1 MVKLRIDNANCP
13 YSCNSLGQVF
23 FNGEW
28 QPCPIHGKK
37 SDILLL
43 DGSLPDGSSL
53 YDLLQIP
60 LEYEDSWVSEVG
72 LLFKN
77 EDIISNCS
85 PIFVGDLQNI
95 LETLLNVISIENNIY
110 MDSLYIYAN
119 PKLLDLK
126 PYVYTL
132 QRIAF
137 ENNMGVLPAVTI
149 NDLCGLMALQ
159 DYSNMRISDDS
170 DVMYISKQN
179 RLAGEGVDWYLRTGL
194 TYTDYLRCSL
204 CFVFDN
210 FATTSGNLKFFS
222 GFIEE
227 RARRGLPTYVF
238 STAYFDTQRENL
250 FFDKY
255 GKRRLSSL
263 TPYLLLGRSQ
273 EYQARE
279 KGWLRKKSDEISQSV
294 GSQITGY
301 GLGDFQNKSSNVNTF
316 EL

>member
-1 MVKLRIDNANCP
+1 MVKLKIDNANCP

-28 QPCPIHGKK
+28 QPCPLHGKK
-37 SDILLL
+37 SDILL
-43 DGSLPDGSSL
+43 DGKLPDGSNIF
-53 YDLLQIP
+53 DLLKIP
-60 LEYEDSWVSEVG
+60 VEYENNWVSEVG

-77 EDIISNCS
+77 EDISLNCS
-85 PIFVGDLQNI
+85 LSFSAALQNL

-110 MDSLYIYAN
+110 MESIYVYAN

-137 ENNMGVLPAVTI
+137 ENNIGVLPAVNV

-159 DYSNMRISDDS
+159 DYSNMRISDDE

-179 RLAGEGVDWYLRTGL
+179 RLAGEGADWYLRTGL

-210 FATTSGNLKFFS
+210 SATTQGNLRTFS

-238 STAYFDTQRENL
+238 STAYFDNIRESL
-250 FFDKY
+250 FFDKF
-255 GKRRLSSL
+255 GRRKLSSL
-263 TPYLLLGRSQ
+263 TPYLLLGKSQ
-273 EYQARE
+273 EYMARE
-279 KGWLRKKSDEISQSV
+279 KGWLSKNVNEDSKYVGTQIS
-294 GSQITGY
+294 GY
-301 GLGDFQNKSSNVNTF
+301 SLGDFQKKQSNANTF
-316 EL
+316 DL